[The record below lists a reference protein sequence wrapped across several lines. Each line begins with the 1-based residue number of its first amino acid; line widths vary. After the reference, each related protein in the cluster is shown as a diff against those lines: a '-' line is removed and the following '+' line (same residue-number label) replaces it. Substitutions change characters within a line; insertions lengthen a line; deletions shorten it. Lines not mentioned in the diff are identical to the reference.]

1 MEQQLQLRD
10 ELGYG
15 YDSRYANILEVMD
28 DVIFNAEHG
37 CVKRAE
43 KGLQH
48 LLNNT
53 MDHARAENGAMLAT
67 YYPER
72 TRHELDHVVICKTI
86 AALCWRWSRSH
97 HRLNDL
103 YELREVVFH
112 HIGTHDEAFELFLM
126 GMMSTP
132 AVNCSTVHRQLSSSL
147 RLEEFRSRGA
157 NRCGSTELAQTH

>member
-28 DVIFNAEHG
+28 YVIFNAEHG
-37 CVKRAE
+37 CAERAE
-43 KGLQH
+43 KGLQ
-48 LLNNT
+48 LLLSNT
-53 MDHARAENGAMLAT
+53 MEHTRAENGAMLDT

-86 AALCWRWSRSH
+86 AALCWRRSRSQH
-97 HRLNDL
+97 CLNDL
-103 YELREVVFH
+103 YELREVVLH
-112 HIGTHDEAFELFLM
+112 HIETHDHAFEQYLM

-132 AVNCSTVHRQLSSSL
+132 AAHRSTVHRQLSSSM
-147 RLEEFRSRGA
+147 RLEEFPLKGA
-157 NRCGSTELAQTH
+157 NRCGFTDLARTQ

>member
-37 CVKRAE
+37 CTERAE
-43 KGLQH
+43 KGLQR
-48 LLNNT
+48 LLSNT
-53 MDHARAENGAMLAT
+53 MDLARAENGAMLST

-86 AALCWRWSRSH
+86 AALCWRWSRSD

-103 YELREVVFH
+103 YELREVVLH
-112 HIGTHDEAFELFLM
+112 HIGTHDKAFERFLL

-132 AVNCSTVHRQLSSSL
+132 AVQCSTVHRQLSSSL
-147 RLEEFRSRGA
+147 RLEEFRLKRT
-157 NRCGSTELAQTH
+157 NRCGFTELAQA